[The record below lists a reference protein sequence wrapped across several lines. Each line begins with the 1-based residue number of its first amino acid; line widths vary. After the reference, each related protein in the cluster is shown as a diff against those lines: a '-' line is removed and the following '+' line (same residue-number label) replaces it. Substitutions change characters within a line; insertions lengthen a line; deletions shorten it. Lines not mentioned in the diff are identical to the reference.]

1 MEMQADTRKKITV
14 TDPATFNETW
24 AAAFNSTDVENMLD
38 LYEDDAVLAVGTDV
52 VRGKAAISAVLSG
65 LLQAP
70 GKIVGKNNFCLVQGD
85 LALLRADW
93 KLSAADGTE
102 MMRGATA
109 EIIRRRADGTWLYVI
124 DHASG
129 ASLPSVV

>member
-1 MEMQADTRKKITV
+1 MESQAGTRVKVTV
-14 TDPATFNETW
+14 TDPARFNETW
-24 AAAFNSTDVENMLD
+24 AAAFNSGDVENMLD
-38 LYEDDAVLAVGTDV
+38 LYEDGAVLAVGTDV
-52 VRGKAAISAVLSG
+52 ARGKAAISAVLSG

-70 GKIVGKNNFCLVQGD
+70 GKIDGKNNFCLVQGD

-102 MMRGATA
+102 MMRGATS
-109 EIIRRRADGTWLYVI
+109 EIIRRRPDGTWVYVI

-129 ASLPSVV
+129 ASLPAVI

>member
-1 MEMQADTRKKITV
+1 MENRTKVAV
-14 TDPATFNETW
+14 TDPAQFNTAW
-24 AAAFNSTDVENMLD
+24 AQAFNSGDVANMLD

-52 VRGKAAISAVLSG
+52 VRGKAAIAAVLSG
-65 LLQAP
+65 MLQAP
-70 GKIVGKNNFCLVQGD
+70 GKIEGKTNFCLVQGD

-93 KLSAADGTE
+93 KLSAPDGTE

-109 EIIRRRADGTWLYVI
+109 EIIRRGADGTWLYVI

-129 ASLPSVV
+129 ASLPAVV